1 MVFAEKPNQNG
12 DGRMP
17 HNKKGFTLIEL
28 MMVVIIVGIL
38 ATISAPMMRGN
49 MYKAKCSEAIAAIG
63 SIRTAERT
71 YYAEYNTYGAA
82 GPGEFAAGNA
92 NLSSYI
98 KPGDLNGR
106 YFNDYCY
113 LVNGTSISTYSICAN
128 LRNSTDSTVNSGEYD
143 WLIMNQNGSI
153 VWYKP

>member
-1 MVFAEKPNQNG
+1 LVFAEKPNQNG

-98 KPGDLNGR
+98 KPGDLNG
-106 YFNDYCY
+106 
-113 LVNGTSISTYSICAN
+113 TSISTYSICAN